1 MKSKGVIT
9 LAGLITTMIV
19 AAPLSYADGIVVPM
33 STKVGMF
40 KKLMKQKGMNLYGRD
55 NSDGHV
61 EDNGSRGIKVI
72 TNLSVTD
79 EQLEWIKECAV
90 KAVRK

>member
-1 MKSKGVIT
+1 MKFKGVVI
-9 LAGLITTMIV
+9 LAGLIATMIV
-19 AAPLSYADGIVVPM
+19 AAPLSYADGIIVPM

-40 KKLMKQKGMNLYGRD
+40 KKLMMEKGMDLYGRD

-61 EDNGSRGIKVI
+61 EDNGSKGIKVI
-72 TNLSVTD
+72 TNTSVTD

-90 KAVRK
+90 KAVRN